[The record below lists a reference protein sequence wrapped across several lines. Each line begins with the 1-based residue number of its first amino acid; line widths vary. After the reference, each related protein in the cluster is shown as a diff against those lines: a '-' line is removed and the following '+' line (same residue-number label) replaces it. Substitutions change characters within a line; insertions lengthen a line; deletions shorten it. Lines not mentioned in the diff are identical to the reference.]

1 MEGFAPVVHRHRNRD
16 VIVLARVKYGERLY
30 RPILGKQFKTFDQ
43 AELAAEKKNRKLGL
57 SDDEAWLLIENTV
70 MCGR

>member
-16 VIVLARVKYGERLY
+16 VIVLARVKYGDRRY
-30 RPILGKQFKTFDQ
+30 RPVLGRRFKTFDQ
-43 AELAAEKKNRKLGL
+43 AELAAERENKKLGL
-57 SDDEAWLLIENTV
+57 TADEAWLLIENTV